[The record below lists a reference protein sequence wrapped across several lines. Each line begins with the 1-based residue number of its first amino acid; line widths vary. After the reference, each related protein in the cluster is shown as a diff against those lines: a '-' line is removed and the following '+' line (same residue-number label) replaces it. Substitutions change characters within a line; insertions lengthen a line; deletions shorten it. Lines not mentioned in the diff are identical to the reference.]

1 VIGPGEQAPDARVW
15 LTPRDEVQL
24 REVAEGDPYILLFY
38 LFDWSS
44 T

>member
-1 VIGPGEQAPDARVW
+1 LIAAGEQAPDARVW

-24 REVAEGDPYILLFY
+24 RELAEGAPYLVLFY